1 VGKISINVCERR
13 REILLMNCKTTSLV
27 REVVLHIFLSVDL
40 DPAKDYYK
48 LYNSCNRETRHCEIR
63 EFIPIYAP
71 YREAH
76 SSFVIALKISLACL
90 DCDGLDLNSIY
101 CAMDID
107 DATN

>member
-1 VGKISINVCERR
+1 MGKISINVCERR

-27 REVVLHIFLSVDL
+27 RMRSTHFLVDL

-48 LYNSCNRETRHCEIR
+48 LHNSCNRETRHCEIR